1 MHSYWTCIHIL
12 LFYLLKNS
20 QSYGNPE
27 RHQYVF
33 ELYIQKQPSFK
44 QFSRRDY
51 RGEIACLYIL
61 SAEFTSEVFL
71 VIFHLFSIQPLG
83 ASLCLEYV
91 QKDASLYFKS
101 LFQRTT
107 IAGKNN
113 INHDIILHGTLFCF
127 VKKIDFQA
135 RNI

>member
-1 MHSYWTCIHIL
+1 MHSYWTCIHIP
-12 LFYLLKNS
+12 S
-20 QSYGNPE
+20 IQSSKKQSILWNPE

-51 RGEIACLYIL
+51 IGEIACLYIL

-83 ASLCLEYV
+83 TSLCLEYV
-91 QKDASLYFKS
+91 QKDASLYFKG